1 MQEENL
7 QIISSSEALEA
18 LNRSD
23 IDIQVQTAMRYPK
36 HSTPDQINFAL
47 VKAESFALV
56 DSETAESCF
65 YRLEREDKK
74 TGQKSIIE
82 GPSIRLAEIIA
93 NSWGNIRIATRIV
106 GNDGKF
112 ITAQGACHDLES
124 NVIQVVEVKR
134 SICTSKGFT
143 FSADMQ
149 VVTGN
154 AAASIAR
161 RNAILA
167 VIPQAIFKNLYAK
180 IKTKAIGDVQNNL
193 ENRRAKML
201 KTYAL
206 AGITAEMLCK
216 HLGVKSVEDI
226 TAEMVVNLA
235 SLWNAL
241 RDGQTTVEETFKKPV
256 EAKQQAEKARQQAE
270 VIENKVKTAM
280 AASRGKAAPA
290 SAPATAS
297 ETTDSDFPSDGA
309 TVDHETGEVF
319 DPATM

>member
-7 QIISSSEALEA
+7 NIISNAEALEA

-36 HSTPDQINFAL
+36 HSTPEQINFAL
-47 VKAESFALV
+47 AKAEAFALV

-65 YRLEREDKK
+65 YRLERKDKD
-74 TGQKSIIE
+74 GQKAIIE
-82 GPSIRLAEIIA
+82 GPSIRLAEIVA

-134 SICTSKGFT
+134 SITTSKGYT
-143 FSADMQ
+143 FSNDMQ

-167 VIPQAIFKNLYAK
+167 VIPAAIFKPLYAK
-180 IKTKAIGDVQNNL
+180 IQQKVLGEVKNDL
-193 ENRRAKML
+193 ENRRANMV

-206 AGITAEMLCK
+206 
-216 HLGVKSVEDI
+216 LGVTQQMLFQHLKVDKMEDI
-226 TAEMVVNLA
+226 TVEMVVNLGK
-235 SLWNAL
+235 LYNAL
-241 RDGQTTVEETFKKPV
+241 RDGQTTVEETFKKPAA
-256 EAKQQAEKARQQAE
+256 EASMAEKVKE
-270 VIENKVKTAM
+270 KNKGTKERI
-280 AASRGKAAPA
+280 AASAAGAKAEAPAPAAPTDDLP
-290 SAPATAS
+290 PA
-297 ETTDSDFPSDGA
+297 DGEQQI
-309 TVDHETGEVF
+309 DPNTGEIF
-319 DPATM
+319 QHQQ

>member
-1 MQEENL
+1 MEQEV
-7 QIISSSEALEA
+7 QIINNSEALEA

-206 AGITAEMLCK
+206 AGVNSEMLCK
-216 HLGVKSVEDI
+216 HLGVQAVDDI

-241 RDGQTTVEETFKKPV
+241 RDGQTTIEETFKKPAA
-256 EAKQQAEKARQQAE
+256 EAAAAQKVREKNAAAKDR
-270 VIENKVKTAM
+270 I
-280 AASRGKAAPA
+280 AASAAGARAKTSTAPVPAEEDLPPAPGKIDP
-290 SAPATAS
+290 
-297 ETTDSDFPSDGA
+297 
-309 TVDHETGEVF
+309 ETGEVIQQG
-319 DPATM
+319 

>member
-1 MQEENL
+1 MEPEV
-7 QIISSSEALEA
+7 QIINSSEALEA

-206 AGITAEMLCK
+206 AGVNSEMLCK
-216 HLGVKSVEDI
+216 HLGVQAVDDI

-241 RDGQTTVEETFKKPV
+241 RDGQTTIEETFKKPAA
-256 EAKQQAEKARQQAE
+256 EAAAAQKVREKNAAAKDR
-270 VIENKVKTAM
+270 I
-280 AASRGKAAPA
+280 AASAAGARAKTSTAPA
-290 SAPATAS
+290 AAEEDLPPAPG
-297 ETTDSDFPSDGA
+297 EIDP
-309 TVDHETGEVF
+309 ETGEVYQQQ
-319 DPATM
+319 

>member
-1 MQEENL
+1 MEQEV
-7 QIISSSEALEA
+7 QIINSSEALEA

-206 AGITAEMLCK
+206 AGVNSDMLCK
-216 HLGVKSVEDI
+216 HLGVQAVDDI

-241 RDGQTTVEETFKKPV
+241 RDGQTTIEETFKKPAA
-256 EAKQQAEKARQQAE
+256 EAAAAQKVREKNAAAKDR
-270 VIENKVKTAM
+270 I
-280 AASRGKAAPA
+280 AASAAGARAKTSTAPA
-290 SAPATAS
+290 AAEEDLPPAPG
-297 ETTDSDFPSDGA
+297 EIDP
-309 TVDHETGEVF
+309 ETGEVYQQQ
-319 DPATM
+319 

>member
-1 MQEENL
+1 MEQEV
-7 QIISSSEALEA
+7 QIINSSEALEA

-206 AGITAEMLCK
+206 AGVNSEMLCK
-216 HLGVKSVEDI
+216 HLGVQAVEDI

-241 RDGQTTVEETFKKPV
+241 RDGQTTIEETFKKPAA
-256 EAKQQAEKARQQAE
+256 EAAAAQKVREKNAAAKDR
-270 VIENKVKTAM
+270 I
-280 AASRGKAAPA
+280 AASAAGARAKTSTATAPA
-290 SAPATAS
+290 EEDLPPAPG
-297 ETTDSDFPSDGA
+297 EIDP
-309 TVDHETGEVF
+309 ETGEVIQQG
-319 DPATM
+319 

>member
-1 MQEENL
+1 MSEQDNTI
-7 QIISSSEALEA
+7 QIISSSENLEA
-18 LNRSD
+18 LNRAEVDMQIATAKRWPLHSSQQQ
-23 IDIQVQTAMRYPK
+23 IQM
-36 HSTPDQINFAL
+36 AL
-47 VKAESFALV
+47 AKAEAFALV

-65 YRLEREDKK
+65 YRLEREEKK
-74 TGQKSIIE
+74 TGQKTIIE

-93 NSWGNIRIATRIV
+93 NSWGNLRIATRII

-124 NVIQVVEVKR
+124 NVAQSVEIKR
-134 SICTSKGFT
+134 GITTSKGFT

-180 IKTKAIGDVQNNL
+180 IKKTAIGEVSNNL
-193 ENRRAKML
+193 EKRRANML

-206 AGITAEMLCK
+206 AGVNAETICK
-216 HLGVKSVEDI
+216 YLDVQSVEDI
-226 TAEMVVNLA
+226 DAEMVVNLA

-241 RDGQTTVEETFKKPV
+241 RDGQTTIEDTFTKPASEASKAEQIKKKNEEAKGRIAASAAGAKAQKAAQ
-256 EAKQQAEKARQQAE
+256 AKQQSAS
-270 VIENKVKTAM
+270 NKQPQG
-280 AASRGKAAPA
+280 SYDP
-290 SAPATAS
+290 
-297 ETTDSDFPSDGA
+297 
-309 TVDHETGEVF
+309 ETGELF
-319 DPATM
+319 QQS

>member
-1 MQEENL
+1 MEPEV
-7 QIISSSEALEA
+7 QIINSSEALEA

-206 AGITAEMLCK
+206 AGVNSEMLCK
-216 HLGVKSVEDI
+216 HLGVQAVEDI

-241 RDGQTTVEETFKKPV
+241 RDGQTTIEETFKKPAA
-256 EAKQQAEKARQQAE
+256 EAAAAQKVREKNAAAKDR
-270 VIENKVKTAM
+270 I
-280 AASRGKAAPA
+280 AASAAGARAKTSTAPA
-290 SAPATAS
+290 AAEEDLPPAPG
-297 ETTDSDFPSDGA
+297 EIDP
-309 TVDHETGEVF
+309 ETGEVIQQG
-319 DPATM
+319 

>member
-1 MQEENL
+1 MEPEV
-7 QIISSSEALEA
+7 QIINSSEALEA

-23 IDIQVQTAMRYPK
+23 IDIQVKTAMQYPK
-36 HSTPDQINFAL
+36 HSTPDQISFAL

-143 FSADMQ
+143 FSPDMQ

-206 AGITAEMLCK
+206 AGVNSEMLC
-216 HLGVKSVEDI
+216 
-226 TAEMVVNLA
+226 NA
-235 SLWNAL
+235 S
-241 RDGQTTVEETFKKPV
+241 P
-256 EAKQQAEKARQQAE
+256 
-270 VIENKVKTAM
+270 
-280 AASRGKAAPA
+280 SRIRFVLY
-290 SAPATAS
+290 S
-297 ETTDSDFPSDGA
+297 DS
-309 TVDHETGEVF
+309 
-319 DPATM
+319 

>member
-1 MQEENL
+1 MEQEV
-7 QIISSSEALEA
+7 QIINSSEALEA

-206 AGITAEMLCK
+206 AGVNSEMLCK
-216 HLGVKSVEDI
+216 HLGVQAVDDI

-241 RDGQTTVEETFKKPV
+241 RDGQTTIEETFKKPAA
-256 EAKQQAEKARQQAE
+256 EAAAAQKVREKNAAAKDR
-270 VIENKVKTAM
+270 I
-280 AASRGKAAPA
+280 AASAAGARAKTSTAPA
-290 SAPATAS
+290 AAEEDLPPAPG
-297 ETTDSDFPSDGA
+297 EIDP
-309 TVDHETGEVF
+309 ETGEVYQQQ
-319 DPATM
+319 

>member
-1 MQEENL
+1 MEQEV
-7 QIISSSEALEA
+7 QIINSSEALEA

-206 AGITAEMLCK
+206 AGVNSEMLCK
-216 HLGVKSVEDI
+216 HLGVQAVDDI

-241 RDGQTTVEETFKKPV
+241 RDGQTTIEETFKKPAA
-256 EAKQQAEKARQQAE
+256 EAAAAQKVREKNAAAKDR
-270 VIENKVKTAM
+270 I
-280 AASRGKAAPA
+280 AASAAGARAKTSTAPVPA
-290 SAPATAS
+290 EEDLPPAPG
-297 ETTDSDFPSDGA
+297 EIDP
-309 TVDHETGEVF
+309 ETGEVIQQG
-319 DPATM
+319 

>member
-1 MQEENL
+1 MEQEV
-7 QIISSSEALEA
+7 QIINSSEALEA

-206 AGITAEMLCK
+206 AGVNSEMLCK
-216 HLGVKSVEDI
+216 HLGVQAVDDI

-241 RDGQTTVEETFKKPV
+241 RDGQTTIEETFKKPAA
-256 EAKQQAEKARQQAE
+256 EAAAAQKVREKNAAAKDR
-270 VIENKVKTAM
+270 I
-280 AASRGKAAPA
+280 AASAAGARAKTSTAPVPA
-290 SAPATAS
+290 EEDLPPAPG
-297 ETTDSDFPSDGA
+297 EIDP
-309 TVDHETGEVF
+309 ETGEVYQQQ
-319 DPATM
+319 

>member
-1 MQEENL
+1 MEPEV
-7 QIISSSEALEA
+7 QIINSSEALEA

-206 AGITAEMLCK
+206 AGVNSDMLCK
-216 HLGVKSVEDI
+216 HLGVQAVDDI

-241 RDGQTTVEETFKKPV
+241 RDGQTTIEETFKKPAA
-256 EAKQQAEKARQQAE
+256 EAAAAQKVREKNAAAKDR
-270 VIENKVKTAM
+270 I
-280 AASRGKAAPA
+280 AASAAGARAKTSTATAPA
-290 SAPATAS
+290 EEDLPPVPG
-297 ETTDSDFPSDGA
+297 EIDP
-309 TVDHETGEVF
+309 ETGEVIQQG
-319 DPATM
+319 

>member
-1 MQEENL
+1 MEQEV
-7 QIISSSEALEA
+7 QIINSSEALEA

-193 ENRRAKML
+193 ENRRATML

-206 AGITAEMLCK
+206 AGVNSEMLCK
-216 HLGVKSVEDI
+216 HLGVQAVDDI

-241 RDGQTTVEETFKKPV
+241 RDGQTTIEETFKKPAA
-256 EAKQQAEKARQQAE
+256 EAAAAQKVREKNAAAKDR
-270 VIENKVKTAM
+270 I
-280 AASRGKAAPA
+280 AASAAGARAKTSTATSPA
-290 SAPATAS
+290 EEDLPPAPG
-297 ETTDSDFPSDGA
+297 EIDP
-309 TVDHETGEVF
+309 ETGEVIQQG
-319 DPATM
+319 

>member
-1 MQEENL
+1 MEPEV
-7 QIISSSEALEA
+7 QIINSSEALEA

-206 AGITAEMLCK
+206 AGVNSEMLCK
-216 HLGVKSVEDI
+216 HLGVQAVEDI

-241 RDGQTTVEETFKKPV
+241 RDGQTTIEETFKKPAA
-256 EAKQQAEKARQQAE
+256 EAAAAQKVREKNAAAKDR
-270 VIENKVKTAM
+270 I
-280 AASRGKAAPA
+280 AASAAGARAKTSTATAPA
-290 SAPATAS
+290 EEDLPPAPG
-297 ETTDSDFPSDGA
+297 EIDP
-309 TVDHETGEVF
+309 ETGEVYQQQ
-319 DPATM
+319 

>member
-1 MQEENL
+1 MEQEV
-7 QIISSSEALEA
+7 QIINSSEALEA

-206 AGITAEMLCK
+206 AGVNSEMLCK
-216 HLGVKSVEDI
+216 HLGVQAVEDI

-241 RDGQTTVEETFKKPV
+241 RDGQTTIEETFKKPAA
-256 EAKQQAEKARQQAE
+256 EAAAAQKVREKNAAAKDR
-270 VIENKVKTAM
+270 I
-280 AASRGKAAPA
+280 AASAAGARAKTSTAPVPA
-290 SAPATAS
+290 EEDLPPAPG
-297 ETTDSDFPSDGA
+297 EIDP
-309 TVDHETGEVF
+309 ETGEVIQQG
-319 DPATM
+319 

>member
-1 MQEENL
+1 MEPEV
-7 QIISSSEALEA
+7 QIINSSEALEA

-47 VKAESFALV
+47 VKAESYALV

-206 AGITAEMLCK
+206 AGVNSEMLCK
-216 HLGVKSVEDI
+216 HLGVQAVDDI

-241 RDGQTTVEETFKKPV
+241 RDGQTTIEETFKKPAA
-256 EAKQQAEKARQQAE
+256 EAAAAQKVREKNAAAKDR
-270 VIENKVKTAM
+270 I
-280 AASRGKAAPA
+280 AASAAGARAKTSTAPVPA
-290 SAPATAS
+290 EEDLPPAPG
-297 ETTDSDFPSDGA
+297 EIDP
-309 TVDHETGEVF
+309 ETGEVIQQG
-319 DPATM
+319 

>member
-1 MQEENL
+1 MEPEV
-7 QIISSSEALEA
+7 QIINSSEALEA

-206 AGITAEMLCK
+206 AGVNSEMLCK
-216 HLGVKSVEDI
+216 HLGVQAVDDI

-241 RDGQTTVEETFKKPV
+241 RDGQTTIEETFKKPAA
-256 EAKQQAEKARQQAE
+256 EAAAAQKVREKNAAAKDR
-270 VIENKVKTAM
+270 I
-280 AASRGKAAPA
+280 AASAAGARAKTSTAPVPA
-290 SAPATAS
+290 EEDLPPAPG
-297 ETTDSDFPSDGA
+297 EIDP
-309 TVDHETGEVF
+309 ETGEVIQQG
-319 DPATM
+319 

>member
-1 MQEENL
+1 MEPEV
-7 QIISSSEALEA
+7 QIINSSEALEA

-206 AGITAEMLCK
+206 AGVNSEMLCK
-216 HLGVKSVEDI
+216 HLGVQAVDDI

-241 RDGQTTVEETFKKPV
+241 RDGQTTIEETFKKPAA
-256 EAKQQAEKARQQAE
+256 EAAAAQKVREKNAAAKDR
-270 VIENKVKTAM
+270 I
-280 AASRGKAAPA
+280 AASAAGARAKTSTAPVPA
-290 SAPATAS
+290 EEDLPPAPG
-297 ETTDSDFPSDGA
+297 EIDP
-309 TVDHETGEVF
+309 ETGEVYQQQ
-319 DPATM
+319 

>member
-1 MQEENL
+1 MEPEV
-7 QIISSSEALEA
+7 QIINSSEALEA

-206 AGITAEMLCK
+206 AGVNSEMLCK
-216 HLGVKSVEDI
+216 HLGVQAVEDI

-241 RDGQTTVEETFKKPV
+241 RDGQTTIEETFKKPAA
-256 EAKQQAEKARQQAE
+256 EAAAAQKVREKNAAAKDR
-270 VIENKVKTAM
+270 I
-280 AASRGKAAPA
+280 AASAAGARAKTSTTTAPA
-290 SAPATAS
+290 EEDLPPAPG
-297 ETTDSDFPSDGA
+297 EIDP
-309 TVDHETGEVF
+309 ETGEVYQQQ
-319 DPATM
+319 

>member
-1 MQEENL
+1 MEPEV
-7 QIISSSEALEA
+7 QIINSSEALEA

-206 AGITAEMLCK
+206 AGVNSEMLCK
-216 HLGVKSVEDI
+216 HLGVQAVDDI

-241 RDGQTTVEETFKKPV
+241 RDGQTTIEETFKKPAA
-256 EAKQQAEKARQQAE
+256 EAAAAQKVREKNAAAKDR
-270 VIENKVKTAM
+270 I
-280 AASRGKAAPA
+280 AASAAGARAKTSTATAPA
-290 SAPATAS
+290 EEDLPPAPG
-297 ETTDSDFPSDGA
+297 EIDP
-309 TVDHETGEVF
+309 ETGEVYQQQ
-319 DPATM
+319 

>member
-1 MQEENL
+1 MEPEV
-7 QIISSSEALEA
+7 QIINSSEALEA

-206 AGITAEMLCK
+206 AGVNSEMLCK
-216 HLGVKSVEDI
+216 HLGVQAVDDI

-241 RDGQTTVEETFKKPV
+241 RDGQTTIEETFKKPAA
-256 EAKQQAEKARQQAE
+256 EAAAAQKVREKNAAAKDR
-270 VIENKVKTAM
+270 I
-280 AASRGKAAPA
+280 AASAAGA
-290 SAPATAS
+290 RAKTST
-297 ETTDSDFPSDGA
+297 A
-309 TVDHETGEVF
+309 TVPAEEDLPPAPGEIDPETGEVIQQG
-319 DPATM
+319 

>member
-1 MQEENL
+1 MEPEV
-7 QIISSSEALEA
+7 QIINSSEALEA

-47 VKAESFALV
+47 VKAESYALV

-206 AGITAEMLCK
+206 AGVNSEMLCK
-216 HLGVKSVEDI
+216 HLGVQAVDDI

-241 RDGQTTVEETFKKPV
+241 RDGQTTIEETFKKPAA
-256 EAKQQAEKARQQAE
+256 EAAAAQKVREKNAAAKDR
-270 VIENKVKTAM
+270 I
-280 AASRGKAAPA
+280 AASAAGARAKTSTAPVPA
-290 SAPATAS
+290 EEDLPPAPG
-297 ETTDSDFPSDGA
+297 EIDP
-309 TVDHETGEVF
+309 ETGEVYQQQ
-319 DPATM
+319 

>member
-1 MQEENL
+1 MEQEV
-7 QIISSSEALEA
+7 QIINSSEALEA

-206 AGITAEMLCK
+206 AGVNSEMLCK
-216 HLGVKSVEDI
+216 HLGVQAVEDI

-241 RDGQTTVEETFKKPV
+241 RDGQTTIEETFKKPAA
-256 EAKQQAEKARQQAE
+256 EAAAAQKVREKNAAAKDR
-270 VIENKVKTAM
+270 I
-280 AASRGKAAPA
+280 AASAAGARAKTSTAPA
-290 SAPATAS
+290 AAEEDLPPAPG
-297 ETTDSDFPSDGA
+297 EIDP
-309 TVDHETGEVF
+309 ETGEVYQQQ
-319 DPATM
+319 

>member
-1 MQEENL
+1 MEQEV
-7 QIISSSEALEA
+7 QIINSSEALEA

-134 SICTSKGFT
+134 SICTSKRFT

-206 AGITAEMLCK
+206 AGVNSEMLCK
-216 HLGVKSVEDI
+216 HLGVQAVEDI

-241 RDGQTTVEETFKKPV
+241 RDGQTTIEETFKKPAA
-256 EAKQQAEKARQQAE
+256 EAAAAQKVREKNAAAKDR
-270 VIENKVKTAM
+270 I
-280 AASRGKAAPA
+280 AASAAGARAKTSTAPVPA
-290 SAPATAS
+290 EEDLPPAPG
-297 ETTDSDFPSDGA
+297 EIDP
-309 TVDHETGEVF
+309 ETGEVYQQQ
-319 DPATM
+319 

>member
-1 MQEENL
+1 MADENI

-36 HSTPDQINFAL
+36 HSTKDQIDYAL
-47 VKAESFALV
+47 SKAEAFALV

-74 TGQKSIIE
+74 TGEKSIIE

-93 NSWGNIRIATRIV
+93 NSWGNIRIATRII

-124 NVIQVVEVKR
+124 NVIQVVEVRR
-134 SICTSKGFT
+134 SITTSKGYT

-167 VIPQAIFKNLYAK
+167 VIPAAIFKPLYAK
-180 IKTKAIGDVQNNL
+180 IKDKAIGDVANNL
-193 ENRRAKML
+193 EVRRAKML

-206 AGITAEMLCK
+206 AGVTAEMLLK
-216 HLGVKSVEDI
+216 HLGVSSVEDI

-241 RDGQTTVEETFKKPV
+241 RDGQTTVEETFKKP
-256 EAKQQAEKARQQAE
+256 AKDADIATQVRDKNA
-270 VIENKVKTAM
+270 KTKERI
-280 AASRGKAAPA
+280 AASAAGAKADAQATGSAPDPAPA
-290 SAPATAS
+290 PAPEGPA
-297 ETTDSDFPSDGA
+297 DG
-309 TVDHETGEVF
+309 VDTSTGEMF
-319 DPATM
+319 QQQ

>member
-1 MQEENL
+1 MEQEV
-7 QIISSSEALEA
+7 QIINSSEALEA

-206 AGITAEMLCK
+206 AGVNSEMLCK
-216 HLGVKSVEDI
+216 HLGVQAVEDI

-241 RDGQTTVEETFKKPV
+241 RDGQTTIEETFKKPAA
-256 EAKQQAEKARQQAE
+256 EAAAAQKVREKNAAAKDR
-270 VIENKVKTAM
+270 I
-280 AASRGKAAPA
+280 AASAAGARAKTSTAPVPA
-290 SAPATAS
+290 EEDLPPAPG
-297 ETTDSDFPSDGA
+297 EIDP
-309 TVDHETGEVF
+309 ETGEVYQQQ
-319 DPATM
+319 

>member
-1 MQEENL
+1 MEQEV
-7 QIISSSEALEA
+7 QIINSSEALEA

-193 ENRRAKML
+193 ENRRATML

-206 AGITAEMLCK
+206 AGVNSEMLCK
-216 HLGVKSVEDI
+216 HLGVQAVDDI

-241 RDGQTTVEETFKKPV
+241 RDGQTTIEETFKKPAA
-256 EAKQQAEKARQQAE
+256 EAAAAQKVREKNAAAKDR
-270 VIENKVKTAM
+270 I
-280 AASRGKAAPA
+280 AASAAGARAKTSTAPVPA
-290 SAPATAS
+290 EEDLPPAPG
-297 ETTDSDFPSDGA
+297 EIDP
-309 TVDHETGEVF
+309 ETGEVIQQG
-319 DPATM
+319 

>member
-7 QIISSSEALEA
+7 NIISNAEALEA

-36 HSTPDQINFAL
+36 HSTPEQINFAL
-47 VKAESFALV
+47 AKAEAFALV

-65 YRLEREDKK
+65 YRLERKDKD
-74 TGQKSIIE
+74 GQKAIIE
-82 GPSIRLAEIIA
+82 GPSIRLAEIVA

-134 SICTSKGFT
+134 SITTSKGYT
-143 FSADMQ
+143 FSNDMQ

-167 VIPQAIFKNLYAK
+167 VIPAAIFKPLYAK
-180 IKTKAIGDVQNNL
+180 IQQKVLGEVKNDL
-193 ENRRAKML
+193 ENRRANMV

-206 AGITAEMLCK
+206 
-216 HLGVKSVEDI
+216 LGVTQQMLFQHLKVDKMEDI
-226 TAEMVVNLA
+226 TVEMVVNLGK
-235 SLWNAL
+235 LYNAL
-241 RDGQTTVEETFKKPV
+241 RDGQTTVEETFKKPAA
-256 EAKQQAEKARQQAE
+256 EASMAEKVKE
-270 VIENKVKTAM
+270 KNKGTKERI
-280 AASRGKAAPA
+280 AASAAGAKAEAPAPAAPTDDLP
-290 SAPATAS
+290 PA
-297 ETTDSDFPSDGA
+297 DGEQQI
-309 TVDHETGEVF
+309 DPNTGEIF
-319 DPATM
+319 QQQQ

>member
-1 MQEENL
+1 MEQEV
-7 QIISSSEALEA
+7 QIINSSEALEA

-206 AGITAEMLCK
+206 AGVNSEMLCK
-216 HLGVKSVEDI
+216 HLGVQAVEDI

-241 RDGQTTVEETFKKPV
+241 RDGQTTIEETFKKPAA
-256 EAKQQAEKARQQAE
+256 EAAAAQKVREKNAAAKDR
-270 VIENKVKTAM
+270 I
-280 AASRGKAAPA
+280 AASAAGARAKTSTAPVLAEEDLPPA
-290 SAPATAS
+290 PG
-297 ETTDSDFPSDGA
+297 EIDP
-309 TVDHETGEVF
+309 ETGEVYQQQ
-319 DPATM
+319 